1 MPIISKRK
9 GERTV
14 ILAGRSIKMIYNWA
28 LDLVNYVFLEGPETD
43 ELGSRA
49 RVGCTLVR
57 ALAAE
62 ARTRVRT

>member
-1 MPIISKRK
+1 
-9 GERTV
+9 
-14 ILAGRSIKMIYNWA
+14 MIYNWA